1 MLSRKQNLA
10 YGVADVAGSTSY
22 NTINVHLLFFL
33 VTVLGLNPAL
43 AGSVLLVGR
52 VIDAFT
58 DPLMGILSD
67 RFKVRLG
74 SRLVFVRWG
83 MIPFGISFALIWF
96 LTPQAN
102 DWQLFALAAILLTLH
117 TTIFTVVQVS
127 YLATTPDLAPNY
139 QARTILTSYRVAFA
153 TLASL
158 IATALPPLLAS
169 QLAALLPGLNPAL
182 VGWRG
187 VGILFG
193 IIMVLSF
200 LPLVTLIKE
209 PQTTAS
215 ASGFSNLRD
224 IVQRLLRTRG
234 YPQVVLI
241 FVLATLGIGIVAS
254 MLPFYLDAA
263 LSLNPEQA
271 TVALGVLF
279 IAAALSM
286 PLWTYLA
293 KKWDKARALSC
304 GAVVLAT
311 SLVLVTQLPLPA
323 GISLPFGLLA
333 LAAGMGLGAVLLFPW
348 AMLPDTVT
356 ATSNK
361 TSSDAQSGL
370 LYACFSLAQKTSFA
384 IGVFANGQVLARA
397 GFDAEL
403 ATQSTRA
410 INAIQTMVGPV
421 AACCFV
427 LMGYAAWRYPLRKSD
442 VDAASTQ

>member
-1 MLSRKQNLA
+1 
-10 YGVADVAGSTSY
+10 
-22 NTINVHLLFFL
+22 
-33 VTVLGLNPAL
+33 
-43 AGSVLLVGR
+43 
-52 VIDAFT
+52 
-58 DPLMGILSD
+58 
-67 RFKVRLG
+67 
-74 SRLVFVRWG
+74 
-83 MIPFGISFALIWF
+83 
-96 LTPQAN
+96 
-102 DWQLFALAAILLTLH
+102 
-117 TTIFTVVQVS
+117 
-127 YLATTPDLAPNY
+127 
-139 QARTILTSYRVAFA
+139 
-153 TLASL
+153 
-158 IATALPPLLAS
+158 LLAS
-169 QLAALLPGLNPAL
+169 QIAALLPGLNSAL

-193 IIMVLSF
+193 VIMVLSF

-209 PQTTAS
+209 PQTATS
-215 ASGFSNLRD
+215 ASNLSNLRD
-224 IVQRLLRTRG
+224 ILNKVLTTRG

-263 LSLNPEQA
+263 LALNPEQA

-323 GISLPFGLLA
+323 GISVPFALLA
-333 LAAGMGLGAVLLFPW
+333 LAAGVGLGAVLLFPW

-356 ATSNK
+356 ATSNE

-403 ATQSTRA
+403 SVQSARA
-410 INAIQTMVGPV
+410 INAIQMMVGPV

-442 VDAASTQ
+442 IDTTST